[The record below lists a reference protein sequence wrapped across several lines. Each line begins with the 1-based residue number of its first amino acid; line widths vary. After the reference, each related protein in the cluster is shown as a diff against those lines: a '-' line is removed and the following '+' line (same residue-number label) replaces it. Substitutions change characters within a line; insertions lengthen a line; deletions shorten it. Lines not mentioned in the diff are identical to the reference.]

1 MSLTR
6 WHVLRNK
13 MDPKS
18 SSFLF
23 LFFTISDLT
32 LATCNNGNQILKKMT
47 TLADRSSFSL
57 SKNAHKPRRSVSQL
71 FSGIIY
77 FQTRIR
83 MLGCVQQQRKTS
95 PASDG
100 PHYIGTCVTHVTISV
115 AYTHTLFSL
124 CISLRSLMRPSRVT
138 SYYTPSPLPLF
149 FKFI

>member
-1 MSLTR
+1 
-6 WHVLRNK
+6 
-13 MDPKS
+13 
-18 SSFLF
+18 
-23 LFFTISDLT
+23 
-32 LATCNNGNQILKKMT
+32 MT

-83 MLGCVQQQRKTS
+83 ILGCVQQQRKTS

-115 AYTHTLFSL
+115 AYTHTVFFVYIVTLVNASVSSHKLLYPF
-124 CISLRSLMRPSRVT
+124 PSAFV
-138 SYYTPSPLPLF
+138 F
-149 FKFI
+149 